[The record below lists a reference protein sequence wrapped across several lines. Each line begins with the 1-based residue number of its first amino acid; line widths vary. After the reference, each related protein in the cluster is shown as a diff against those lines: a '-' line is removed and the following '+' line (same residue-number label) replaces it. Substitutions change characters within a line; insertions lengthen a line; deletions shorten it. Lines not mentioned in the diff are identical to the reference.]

1 VHVRILVIGDVV
13 GKPGRTILREE
24 LPSLRERESVDLV
37 IANAENVAG
46 GSGIT
51 PDLARRLA
59 NSGIDC
65 ITLGD
70 HCFKKAEIMPTLQER
85 DDILR
90 PINLPAP
97 APGRGWT
104 VIETAAAVRVAVIC
118 AIGRIF
124 MKPNDCPF
132 LAVDRALGEMDAD
145 VSAHIVDFHAEA
157 TSEKVAMGWY
167 LDGRASA
174 VIGTHTHIPTSDER
188 VLPGGTAYITDIGMT
203 GPHDSVLGRRKD
215 RVLSSLV
222 TGVPARYDVAK
233 GDVRIQGVVLDID
246 ADTGRATGIRRIE
259 VTGSAAS
266 GSDEHSEETG

>member
-1 VHVRILVIGDVV
+1 MKVRVLMIGDVV
-13 GKPGRTILREE
+13 GKPGRSILREE
-24 LPSLRERESVDLV
+24 LAGLRQRESADFV
-37 IANAENVAG
+37 IANGENAAG

-51 PDLARRLA
+51 PDLARRLK
-59 NSGIDC
+59 NYGIDC

-70 HCFKKAEIMPTLQER
+70 HCFKRAEIIPTLVER

-90 PINLPAP
+90 PANLPAG
-97 APGRGWT
+97 APGRGWA
-104 VIETAAAVRVAVIC
+104 VMETEGGVRVAVIC

-132 LAVDRALGEMDAD
+132 AAVDRALGGIGGD
-145 VSAHIVDFHAEA
+145 VKVRIVDFHAEA

-188 VLPGGTAYITDIGMT
+188 ILPGGTAYVSDIGMT
-203 GPHDSVLGRRKD
+203 GPHDSVLGRLKD

-233 GDVRIQGVVLDID
+233 DDVRLQGVLVE
-246 ADTGRATGIRRIE
+246 ADTDTGHATEIRRIE
-259 VTGSAAS
+259 VKGYAGGEGA
-266 GSDEHSEETG
+266 GG